1 MKKRILS
8 LLLCFC
14 MVLGLL
20 PVIAFA
26 ANPDVTIG
34 NTTLTDGKYY
44 TVINGA
50 DPSYALV
57 NQLEEPP
64 TDGTPYL
71 YFNGSILT
79 VTGDVELESSG
90 PSTLIIN
97 NDKLTIAGTGS
108 LAISSSGAPA
118 IDMNNSSLS
127 LSEGVDFSAE
137 QTGGAPAINNG
148 SVETE
153 EGYSGDIIISSIAS
167 NALLD
172 TLVNLQTSG
181 DISISSESSSPV
193 ISTSGSVTLK
203 GNSVSVTNTN
213 GSLVSVVSNPEN
225 PDETAISITATGS
238 DLSLTGAGNYP
249 LLATDNITLSA
260 NGNIEVENTGNDTN
274 SIAIAG
280 NLTVTEAQ
288 DVTVSSSHAQ
298 AITGTANI
306 TATGDVAISSTNLYA
321 INGLTVNGAND
332 VTVTAVGSPAPAI
345 GGDVAIDA
353 RGNIDIQN
361 TGAGVAISAT
371 NVSVETNGG
380 RITVQSGGTAPV
392 IDANTAITLKARGN
406 IEVTGTNSVAAIEA
420 TSKTLISSNGV
431 IKLTDKNGTSTSI
444 TLADG
449 STISAADGGNAST
462 GLDLEITTP
471 TVDTYYQAGNGYAL
485 WKDVAGNATDGYTG
499 TLVLHNATI
508 ENTTELI
515 GGVGIGA
522 AQMGIALPKGNITLQ
537 VEGENEI
544 SSEYGCGIGIFDGNI
559 TLSGDGTLNVSGG
572 KKDIDLNTGYTL
584 SFGNSD
590 VKLNGI
596 VTMSDED
603 DSFITVYGDVTLG
616 QSELKLY
623 GDVTIATGA
632 TLTIPE
638 GKILNLAYAQ
648 SVTNN
653 GSINNNDTVYLPFT
667 LSAQQVKNLNIS
679 GKVIL
684 IDQDAPGKEY
694 IYVNDVLYQYQ
705 ELVDRLD
712 LAIGLPVEATYY
724 KLDSGDHGCYI
735 LFTPASGSEGPVITL
750 HDVDNTGYLVN
761 GIKLPSDS
769 ITIHLEGVNLIDSI
783 IGDGNIAIT
792 GNGRLDTKIIRLN
805 SAATLTIADGAQ
817 ANVFHETGAQSGT
830 YTYTLYGNRS
840 DSLEIYP
847 DEKLILADGA
857 VLTLEATYRQILSF
871 AKNTTLAD
879 NLQIGAGASIVNN
892 SNVVLPQGT
901 TAEQI
906 KNLPLSG
913 TGVVIVPTAYSEEG
927 QPTAYDSYSNEG
939 DAIILK
945 EKLDVTEGNHADKTV
960 EHDGYAWDSENK
972 VLTLGKVTLGEISV
986 PAEATIKT
994 DSPSVILG
1002 SLKTPDGTAINLT
1015 FSGTAPLTISDG
1027 ISGAVNGDVI
1037 TIQGGAQIT
1046 TGRISIGASGGADG
1060 TLNVTGTG
1068 TSLTVFSEYGSAVYC
1083 EAVNV
1088 TNGATLTASNEYGVG
1103 VMAMGGDV
1111 TVTGGSTLTTN
1122 CEYGV
1127 YISNGKLEVE
1137 ANSKLITNGTVAP
1150 FCIVDK
1156 TSHKTQSDVLT
1167 LPGIPD
1173 GTQIASVTGTSA
1185 GSARSYWSIIP
1196 ANGSLSVSDEN
1207 NDVVDLS
1214 GAKKGKLTFVKAS
1227 SGGNDNNGGGN
1238 NNNGGGGSGGGSSA
1252 SASYTLTFEPNGGSK
1267 ISSVS
1272 KVSGTAVDL
1281 SGYKP
1286 TRDGYDFA
1294 GWYSDTALTTKVTS
1308 VTLTKSATVYAKW
1321 TEKTVQ
1327 SANPFVDVADSAY
1340 YHDAVLW
1347 ATEKGITSGTTGTTF
1362 SPDKICTRAQAVT
1375 FLWRAEGSPEPASA
1389 NCPFTDVSAKD
1400 YYYKAVLWAVEK
1412 GIVKGTSPTTFSPS
1426 ATVTRSQSMTFLWRA
1441 AGETTSI
1448 SANPFADVSKDAY
1461 YYDAVLWA
1469 VEKDITKGTS
1479 DTAFSPDGGCTRAQI
1494 VTFLYRYMGE

>member
-44 TVINGA
+44 TVIDGA

-71 YFNGSILT
+71 YFNGGTLT

-108 LAISSSGAPA
+108 LAISSSGSLAVN
-118 IDMNNSSLS
+118 MNISSLS
-127 LSEGVDFSAE
+127 LSESVDFSAE
-137 QTGGAPAINNG
+137 QTGGAPAIANG

-153 EGYSGDIIISSIAS
+153 EGYSGDITISSIAS

-172 TLVNLQTSG
+172 TLLNLQTSG
-181 DISISSESSSPV
+181 DISISSGSSSPV

-203 GNSVSVTNTN
+203 GKTVGVSSIN
-213 GSLVSVVSNPEN
+213 GNLVSVVSNPEH
-225 PDETAISITATGS
+225 PDETAISITATER
-238 DLSLTGAGNYP
+238 DLSLTGASNDP
-249 LLATDNITLSA
+249 LLAADNITLSA
-260 NGNIEVENTGNDTN
+260 NGNIEVENTGDVSN

-298 AITGTANI
+298 AITGAANI
-306 TATGDVAISSTNLYA
+306 TATGNVAISSTNLYA
-321 INGLTVNGAND
+321 VNGLTVNGAND

-345 GGDVAIDA
+345 GGDVAINASGDI
-353 RGNIDIQN
+353 NIQN
-361 TGAGVAISAT
+361 TGNGMAISAT

-380 RITVQSGGTAPV
+380 GITVQSGGTAPV

-406 IEVTGTNSVAAIEA
+406 IEVTGSNSVAAIEA

-485 WKDVAGNATDGYTG
+485 WKDITGNATDGYTG

-508 ENTTELI
+508 ENTTELVG
-515 GGVGIGA
+515 GGVTA
-522 AQMGIALPKGNITLQ
+522 KNKGIALPKGNITLQ

-544 SSEYGCGIGIFDGNI
+544 SSQYGNGIGVDNGNI
-559 TLSGDGTLNVSGG
+559 TLSGNGTLNVSG
-572 KKDIDLNTGYTL
+572 KINDIQLNAGYTL
-584 SFGNSD
+584 TFGNSD

-596 VTMSDED
+596 VTNSDED
-603 DSFITVYGDVTLG
+603 DSFITVYGDVTVG
-616 QSELKLY
+616 QYGLKLY
-623 GDVTIATGA
+623 GDVTIAPGA

-638 GKILNLAYAQ
+638 GKILDLTGVQ

-653 GSINNNDTVYLPFT
+653 GSINNNGTVYLPFT
-667 LSAQQVKNLNIS
+667 LSAEQVKTLHIS
-679 GKVIL
+679 GEVIL
-684 IDQDAPGKEY
+684 IDPTTPGKEY
-694 IYVNDVLYQYQ
+694 IYVNDTLYQYQ
-705 ELVDRLD
+705 ELGSRLD
-712 LAIGLPVEATYY
+712 LKMGLPEEATYY
-724 KLDSGDHGCYI
+724 KLNSGDHGCYI
-735 LFTPASGSEGPVITL
+735 LFTPANGSESPVITL
-750 HDVDNTGYLVN
+750 HDVDNTGYLTD

-769 ITIHLEGVNLIDSI
+769 ITLHLEGVNLIDSI
-783 IGDGNIAIT
+783 TGDGNIAIT

-805 SAATLTIADGAQ
+805 GAATLTIAGGAKV
-817 ANVFHETGAQSGT
+817 NVFHETGAQSGT
-830 YTYTLYGNRS
+830 HTYTLYGNCS
-840 DSLEIYP
+840 GSLEIFP
-847 DEKLILADGA
+847 NEKLILTDGA
-857 VLTLEATYRQILSF
+857 VLTLEATYNQMLGF
-871 AKNTTLAD
+871 AKDTTLAG

-913 TGVVIVPTAYSEEG
+913 TGVVLVPTAYSEEG
-927 QPTAYDSYSNEG
+927 QPTAYDSYSNDG

-945 EKLDVTEGNHADKTV
+945 DKLDVTEGNHADKTV
-960 EHDGYAWDSENK
+960 ERDGYAWDSANK
-972 VLTLGKVTLGEISV
+972 ILTLGKVTMFELSV
-986 PAEATIKT
+986 PAEATIKI

-1002 SLKTPDGTAINLT
+1002 NLKTPAGTAINLT
-1015 FSGTAPLTISDG
+1015 FSGTAPLTISGG
-1027 ISGAVNGDVI
+1027 ISGAVDGDII
-1037 TIQGGAQIT
+1037 TIQGGAQVT
-1046 TGRISIGASGGADG
+1046 TGRISIGSSGGANG

-1088 TNGATLTASNEYGVG
+1088 TNGATLTASSEDVG
-1103 VMAMGGDV
+1103 VFAHGGGV

-1127 YISNGKLEVE
+1127 YIIDGKLEVE

-1308 VTLTKSATVYAKW
+1308 VTLTKSITVYAKW

-1389 NCPFTDVSAKD
+1389 NCPFTDVSADD

-1469 VEKDITKGTS
+1469 VQKDITKGTS

-1494 VTFLYRYMGE
+1494 VTFLYRYMGK

>member
-8 LLLCFC
+8 MVLCFC

-20 PVIAFA
+20 P
-26 ANPDVTIG
+26 
-34 NTTLTDGKYY
+34 TT
-44 TVINGA
+44 A
-50 DPSYALV
+50 
-57 NQLEEPP
+57 
-64 TDGTPYL
+64 
-71 YFNGSILT
+71 
-79 VTGDVELESSG
+79 
-90 PSTLIIN
+90 
-97 NDKLTIAGTGS
+97 
-108 LAISSSGAPA
+108 
-118 IDMNNSSLS
+118 M
-127 LSEGVDFSAE
+127 AE
-137 QTGGAPAINNG
+137 
-148 SVETE
+148 
-153 EGYSGDIIISSIAS
+153 
-167 NALLD
+167 
-172 TLVNLQTSG
+172 
-181 DISISSESSSPV
+181 
-193 ISTSGSVTLK
+193 
-203 GNSVSVTNTN
+203 
-213 GSLVSVVSNPEN
+213 
-225 PDETAISITATGS
+225 
-238 DLSLTGAGNYP
+238 NYP
-249 LLATDNITLSA
+249 DGWPSDSS
-260 NGNIEVENTGNDTN
+260 VPVVDSDTG
-274 SIAIAG
+274 
-280 NLTVTEAQ
+280 
-288 DVTVSSSHAQ
+288 
-298 AITGTANI
+298 ITGEI
-306 TATGDVAISSTNLYA
+306 
-321 INGLTVNGAND
+321 
-332 VTVTAVGSPAPAI
+332 
-345 GGDVAIDA
+345 
-353 RGNIDIQN
+353 
-361 TGAGVAISAT
+361 
-371 NVSVETNGG
+371 
-380 RITVQSGGTAPV
+380 SGG
-392 IDANTAITLKARGN
+392 
-406 IEVTGTNSVAAIEA
+406 
-420 TSKTLISSNGV
+420 GV
-431 IKLTDKNGTSTSI
+431 IKFGSNETPYILV
-444 TLADG
+444 DG
-449 STISAADGGNAST
+449 ESYADGG
-462 GLDLEITTP
+462 
-471 TVDTYYQAGNGYAL
+471 
-485 WKDVAGNATDGYTG
+485 
-499 TLVLHNATI
+499 VLNPQG
-508 ENTTELI
+508 EL
-515 GGVGIGA
+515 
-522 AQMGIALPKGNITLQ
+522 N
-537 VEGENEI
+537 
-544 SSEYGCGIGIFDGNI
+544 
-559 TLSGDGTLNVSGG
+559 
-572 KKDIDLNTGYTL
+572 
-584 SFGNSD
+584 
-590 VKLNGI
+590 
-596 VTMSDED
+596 
-603 DSFITVYGDVTLG
+603 
-616 QSELKLY
+616 
-623 GDVTIATGA
+623 
-632 TLTIPE
+632 LTIPP
-638 GKILNLAYAQ
+638 L
-648 SVTNN
+648 
-653 GSINNNDTVYLPFT
+653 
-667 LSAQQVKNLNIS
+667 
-679 GKVIL
+679 
-684 IDQDAPGKEY
+684 
-694 IYVNDVLYQYQ
+694 
-705 ELVDRLD
+705 
-712 LAIGLPVEATYY
+712 EATYY
-724 KLDSGDHGCYI
+724 KASVDDAYI
-735 LFTPASGSEGPVITL
+735 IYTPTTGSAIAVLTL
-750 HDVDNTGYLVN
+750 HGMDNIGYLQD
-761 GIKLPSDS
+761 GIKLPSDP
-769 ITIHLEGVNLIDSI
+769 ITLHLEGVNHIDSI

-945 EKLDVTEGNHADKTV
+945 EKLDVIEGNHADKTV

-972 VLTLGKVTLGEISV
+972 VLTLGKVTLGELSV

-1027 ISGAVNGDVI
+1027 ISGAVDGDII

-1046 TGRISIGASGGADG
+1046 TGRISIGSSGGANG

-1088 TNGATLTASNEYGVG
+1088 TNSATLTASSEHGVG
-1103 VMAMGGDV
+1103 VMAMGGNV
-1111 TVTGGSTLTTN
+1111 TVTDGSTLTTN
-1122 CEYGV
+1122 CKYGV
-1127 YISNGKLEVE
+1127 YIIDGKLTVDES
-1137 ANSKLITNGTVAP
+1137 SKLITNGTVAP
-1150 FCIVDK
+1150 FCIADFISGK
-1156 TSHKTQSDVLT
+1156 SQSDVLA
-1167 LPGIPD
+1167 LPGVPD
-1173 GTQIASVTGTSA
+1173 GTEIASVTGST
-1185 GSARSYWSIIP
+1185 RSYWSIIP
-1196 ANGSLSVSDEN
+1196 ANGSLSVSNEN
-1207 NDVVDLS
+1207 NEVVDLS
-1214 GAKKGKLTFVKAS
+1214 GAIQGKFTFVKAS

-1308 VTLTKSATVYAKW
+1308 VTLTKSITVYAKW

-1347 ATEKGITSGTTGTTF
+1347 AVEKGITSGTTGTTF

-1389 NCPFTDVSAKD
+1389 NCPFTDVSADD

-1426 ATVTRSQSMTFLWRA
+1426 ATVTRSQSMTFLWRG

-1461 YYDAVLWA
+1461 YYNAVLWA

-1479 DTAFSPDGGCTRAQI
+1479 DTTFSPDGGCTRAQI
-1494 VTFLYRYMGE
+1494 VTFLYRYMGK

>member
-26 ANPDVTIG
+26 ANPNVIIG
-34 NTTLTDGKYY
+34 ATTLEDGKYY
-44 TVINGA
+44 TVIDGA

-108 LAISSSGAPA
+108 LAISSSGSLAVN
-118 IDMNNSSLS
+118 MNNSSLS
-127 LSEGVDFSAE
+127 LSESVDFSAE
-137 QTGGAPAINNG
+137 QTGGAPAIANG

-153 EGYSGDIIISSIAS
+153 EGYSGDITISSIAS
-167 NALLD
+167 NALLY
-172 TLVNLQTSG
+172 TLANLQTSG
-181 DISISSESSSPV
+181 DISISSGSSSPV
-193 ISTSGSVTLK
+193 IFTSGSVTLK
-203 GNSVSVTNTN
+203 GNSVSVTSTN
-213 GSLVSVVSNPEN
+213 GNLVKVDSNPEN
-225 PDETAISITATGS
+225 SDETAISITATES
-238 DLSLTGAGNYP
+238 DLTLIGASNDP
-249 LLATDNITLSA
+249 LMAADNITLSA
-260 NGNIEVENTGNDTN
+260 NGNIQVENTGNVTN
-274 SIAIAG
+274 SIAIGG

-288 DVTVSSSHAQ
+288 DVTVSSSNAK
-298 AITGTANI
+298 AISGTANI
-306 TATGDVAISSTNLYA
+306 TATGDVAISSATSFAVN
-321 INGLTVNGAND
+321 NLTVSGAND
-332 VTVTAVGSPAPAI
+332 VTVIANESPAPAI
-345 GGDVAIDA
+345 GGDVAINASGDI
-353 RGNIDIQN
+353 NIQN
-361 TGAGVAISAT
+361 TGNGMAISAD
-371 NVSVETNGG
+371 NVSVDTAGG
-380 RITVQSGGTAPV
+380 RITVQSKGEAPV
-392 IDANTAITLKARGN
+392 IFANTALTLKARGN
-406 IEVTGTNSVAAIEA
+406 IEVTGTNSVAAIGA
-420 TSKTLISSNGV
+420 SNQTLTTINGI
-431 IKLTDKNGTSTSI
+431 IKLTDKNGMSTSI

-462 GLDLEITTP
+462 GLDLATTTP
-471 TVDTYYQAGNGYAL
+471 TVDTYYQAGSGYAL

-499 TLVLHNATI
+499 TLVLHNTTI
-508 ENTTELI
+508 ENTTELVD
-515 GGVGIGA
+515 GGVRA
-522 AQMGIALPKGNITLQ
+522 ENMGIALPKGNITLQ

-544 SSEYGCGIGIFDGNI
+544 SSKYGYGIGVHDGNVI
-559 TLSGDGTLNVSGG
+559 LSGDGILNVSGD
-572 KKDIDLNTGYTL
+572 KNDIILNTGYAL

-590 VKLNGI
+590 VKLNSI
-596 VTMSDED
+596 VTISDEN
-603 DSFITVYGDVTLG
+603 DSSSTVYGDVTVG
-616 QSELKLY
+616 QYGLKLY
-623 GDVTIATGA
+623 GDVTIAPGA

-638 GKILNLAYAQ
+638 GEILNLTGAQ

-653 GSINNNDTVYLPFT
+653 GSINNNGTVYLPFT
-667 LSAQQVKNLNIS
+667 LSAEQVKKLHIS
-679 GKVIL
+679 GEVIL
-684 IDQDAPGKEY
+684 IDPTTPGKEY
-694 IYVNDVLYQYQ
+694 IYVNDTLYQYQ
-705 ELVDRLD
+705 ELGSRLD
-712 LAIGLPVEATYY
+712 LKMGLPEEAIYY
-724 KLDSGDHGCYI
+724 KLNSGDHGCYI
-735 LFTPASGSEGPVITL
+735 LFTPANGSEGPVITL
-750 HDVDNTGYLVN
+750 HDVDNTGYLTD
-761 GIKLPSDS
+761 GIKLSSDS
-769 ITIHLEGVNLIDSI
+769 ITLHLEGVNLIDSI
-783 IGDGNIAIT
+783 TGDGNIAIT

-805 SAATLTIADGAQ
+805 SAAILTIADGAK
-817 ANVFHETGAQSGT
+817 ANVFHEAGAQSGT
-830 YTYTLYGNRS
+830 HTYTLYGNCS
-840 DSLEIYP
+840 ESLEIYP
-847 DEKLILADGA
+847 NEKLILADGA
-857 VLTLEATYRQILSF
+857 VLTLEATYNQMIGF
-871 AKNTTLAD
+871 AKNTTLAE

-892 SNVVLPQGT
+892 SYVVLPQGT

-906 KNLPLSG
+906 KNLPLCG
-913 TGVVIVPTAYSEEG
+913 TGVVMVPTAYSEDG
-927 QPTAYDSYSNEG
+927 QPTAYNSYSNDG

-960 EHDGYAWDSENK
+960 GRDGYAWDSANK
-972 VLTLGKVTLGEISV
+972 ILTLGKVTVGELSV

-994 DSPSVILG
+994 DSPSIILG
-1002 SLKTPDGTAINLT
+1002 SLKTPAGTPINLT
-1015 FSGTAPLTISDG
+1015 FSGTAPLTISGD
-1027 ISGAVNGDVI
+1027 ISGGVDGDILTVRD
-1037 TIQGGAQIT
+1037 GAQVNAGDIFL
-1046 TGRISIGASGGADG
+1046 GASGGAGG

-1068 TSLTVFSEYGSAVYC
+1068 TSLTVSSEYGSAVYC

-1088 TNGATLTASNEYGVG
+1088 TNGATLNASSERGVG
-1103 VMAMGGDV
+1103 VMAMGGNV
-1111 TVTGGSTLTTN
+1111 KVTGGSTLTTN

-1127 YISNGKLEVE
+1127 YIIDGKLEVE

-1156 TSHKTQSDVLT
+1156 TSQKTQSDVLT

-1173 GTQIASVTGTSA
+1173 GTQIASVTGTST

-1196 ANGSLSVSDEN
+1196 ANGSLSVSNEN

-1214 GAKKGKLTFVKAS
+1214 GAKQGKLTFVKAS

-1252 SASYTLTFEPNGGSK
+1252 SASYTLIFEPNGGSK

-1308 VTLTKSATVYAKW
+1308 VTLTKSTTVYAKW

-1362 SPDKICTRAQAVT
+1362 SPDMICTRAQAVT
-1375 FLWRAEGSPEPASA
+1375 FLWRAEGSPEPATA
-1389 NCPFTDVSAKD
+1389 NCPLTDVSADD
-1400 YYYKAVLWAVEK
+1400 YYYKAVLWAIEK

-1426 ATVTRSQSMTFLWRA
+1426 ATVTRSQSMTFLWRS

-1448 SANPFADVSKDAY
+1448 SANPFRDVSKDAY
-1461 YYDAVLWA
+1461 YYNAVLWA
-1469 VEKDITKGTS
+1469 VEKDITRGTS

-1494 VTFLYRYMGE
+1494 VTFLYRYMGK